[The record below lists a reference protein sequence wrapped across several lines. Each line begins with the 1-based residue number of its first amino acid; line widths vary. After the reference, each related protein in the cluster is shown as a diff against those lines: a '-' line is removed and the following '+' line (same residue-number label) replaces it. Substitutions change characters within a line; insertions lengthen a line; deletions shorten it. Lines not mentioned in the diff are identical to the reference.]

1 MTTQTFPS
9 NWPKLLVG
17 LSLLAALTA
26 TFMPSESPAAA
37 QAKVPADAA
46 ASSDKADLNAAA
58 AANPPAAAVIKK
70 TEISNFEF
78 WHVQC
83 DQYVDASLGRKCIG
97 RLPVFRQ
104 NTQQLVAVLVIVQ
117 DDSKQW
123 LLRMV
128 IPTSL
133 SVVDGGSI
141 AFDGSAG
148 KPQTFVIETCEP
160 AACSSS
166 LPLDANLVKVLQNSN
181 KVSLGWTGLDHN
193 PVKLDFEI
201 KGVQQA
207 LKAVMG

>member
-1 MTTQTFPS
+1 MTTQTFPP
-9 NWPKLLVG
+9 NRPKLLAV
-17 LSLLAALTA
+17 LILLAALAA

-46 ASSDKADLNAAA
+46 ASGEKADLNAA

-83 DQYVDASLGRKCIG
+83 DQYVDANLGRKCIG

-104 NTQQLVAVLVIVQ
+104 NTQQLVAVLVIAQ

-123 LLRMV
+123 QLRMV

-141 AFDGSAG
+141 AFDGSTG

-166 LPLDANLVKVLQNSN
+166 LPLDANLVKMLQNSN